1 MSFIEIEKRQRI
13 LPCLPSILVM
23 IIKNIIHKL
32 PKTNLVSV
40 FFTSFLVLFNFDT
53 LLFYRIYHSKQ
64 VLITV
69 NIMISYFAC

>member
-40 FFTSFLVLFNFDT
+40 FL
-53 LLFYRIYHSKQ
+53 LLF
-64 VLITV
+64 
-69 NIMISYFAC
+69 

>member
-40 FFTSFLVLFNFDT
+40 FFT
-53 LLFYRIYHSKQ
+53 
-64 VLITV
+64 
-69 NIMISYFAC
+69 FARHGRALTGASPEHAQIVGSV

>member
-40 FFTSFLVLFNFDT
+40 FFTSFFLVLFNFDT
-53 LLFYRIYHSKQ
+53 LLFY
-64 VLITV
+64 
-69 NIMISYFAC
+69 

>member
-1 MSFIEIEKRQRI
+1 MSFIEIEKKQRI

-53 LLFYRIYHSKQ
+53 LLFY
-64 VLITV
+64 
-69 NIMISYFAC
+69 